1 MTLGLTEEEEATV
14 GLTEE
19 GGDTEFDRGR
29 GGDTGFDRGRGG
41 DTGLDRGRGVT
52 LAETGTSSLSCG
64 LLCQSQQMVAAGTDN
79 NQKAINPGKA
89 EVRNSMLFK

>member
-1 MTLGLTEEEEATV
+1 MTLGLTEEEEATL

-19 GGDTEFDRGR
+19 GGDTE
-29 GGDTGFDRGRGG
+29 FDRGRGG

-64 LLCQSQQMVAAGTDN
+64 LLYQSQQMVAAGTDN

>member
-1 MTLGLTEEEEATV
+1 MTLGLTEEEEATL

-19 GGDTEFDRGR
+19 GGDTE
-29 GGDTGFDRGRGG
+29 FDRGRGG

-79 NQKAINPGKA
+79 NQKAINRGKA